1 MKNPLIKYYLTG
13 FGLADDVPVE
23 LSVNEV
29 LNLIEL
35 QQIENPALGQ
45 IFEMV
50 EWCIDYLKGIDNE
63 IVRVKLNELKKKI

>member
-1 MKNPLIKYYLTG
+1 MKTPLIKYYLTG

-35 QQIENPALGQ
+35 QQIESNTPGQ
-45 IFEMV
+45 ILELA

-63 IVRVKLNELKKKI
+63 IIKVKLNELKKKM